1 MKVKLREDMYIP
13 TSTEKFTCKGC
24 VFISDNEGICKAPD
38 SIYIYLVARSIN
50 YSIIFK
56 NVLKYL
62 IYESRI
68 R

>member
-38 SIYIYLVARSIN
+38 SIYISCYKVNQLFHHFQKCFK
-50 YSIIFK
+50 IFD
-56 NVLKYL
+56 L
-62 IYESRI
+62 
-68 R
+68 